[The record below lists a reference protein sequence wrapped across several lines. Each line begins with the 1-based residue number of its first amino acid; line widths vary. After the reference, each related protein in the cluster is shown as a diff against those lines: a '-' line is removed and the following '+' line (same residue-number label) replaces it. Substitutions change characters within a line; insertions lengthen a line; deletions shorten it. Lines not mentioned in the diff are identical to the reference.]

1 MIRVIQALKKDY
13 PLIVIIADIA
23 TRERCPTLWFL
34 LFMYKALRLKG
45 FILKLTL
52 KSKAANSV
60 FHYLFVIVIYYIQN
74 SLAYEF
80 RGYWSPIFFSAN
92 E

>member
-1 MIRVIQALKKDY
+1 MVFREKWLLRFSSFIK
-13 PLIVIIADIA
+13 IA
-23 TRERCPTLWFL
+23 TRGGRSTFGFMV
-34 LFMYKALRLKG
+34 FMYKALRLRG

-60 FHYLFVIVIYYIQN
+60 FYYLFVIVIYIIQN

-80 RGYWSPIFFSAN
+80 RGYRTPIFFSTN